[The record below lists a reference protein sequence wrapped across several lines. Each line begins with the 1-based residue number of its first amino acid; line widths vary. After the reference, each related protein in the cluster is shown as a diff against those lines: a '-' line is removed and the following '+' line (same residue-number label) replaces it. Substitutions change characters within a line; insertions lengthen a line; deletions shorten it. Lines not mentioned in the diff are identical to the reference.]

1 MATAFIIIS
10 LVISSCL
17 LLFIVAE
24 TIINKKLFT
33 MRDLGKF
40 LPIALDYFFLT
51 ASVTIADNLTIS
63 GIASTLGASIRYL
76 ASISFDPTLV
86 AAAKE
91 NTLLNVAFIF
101 AVTIH
106 IYLFF
111 SVIISLF
118 MKYSTNFIKRVRIS
132 FAKEHDVLLDADEA
146 FAFRYGTTF
155 KHYLCW
161 GKMNKEQFKQS
172 NIKAPILN
180 AFFNQKSLIHYVKFA
195 KNRVNFISTTLDEQV
210 TLNRL
215 SVFANAYNQKP
226 HYFKNVFFYVC
237 ASNENLDLY
246 TSVLDVSEFK
256 NHIILYS
263 RYTNLAQKFISEHP
277 ISEIFSSEEMDYS
290 RACLKDE
297 ASLTNF
303 VLGFG
308 NYNQEVLNQVLIHTN
323 LFKVDPKTNK
333 YVPYQVDT
341 HLFDIKDIIVDQS
354 ADSNVGILISKKE
367 APHYKIFKHDKMN
380 VFNQNFLD
388 DIDRII
394 NEDFSKEKKACYAF
408 YVACGSDAVNVE
420 IALDLKDRYSH
431 KVHKMIIYCRVKS
444 TNSVPLYRVNNAAV
458 REKYQGIIFVGESF
472 TIDNHDVIV
481 NRSLESLAINKN
493 IKYLQRTNK
502 VSSTEALERWMSLPS
517 IKRYNNSSVYLD
529 LRFKLQLMGLDY
541 CKKTDKGISKEQF
554 VKQYLGN
561 IDNYQAE
568 FDRLLKYDYEDY
580 YVISPVNNPRNL
592 LAIAEHDRWNT
603 YFESYGFNVMPLD
616 QITYDY
622 DPEKDEIRVKK
633 DNIVL
638 KLHACICDIE
648 GLDKYHKHNAEM
660 IKKLGEKYGVDLTKH
675 SAFPSLTDTFYYDYD
690 SFDEIYDVLKENGY
704 SIIEK

>member
-1 MATAFIIIS
+1 MTTAFIIIS
-10 LVISSCL
+10 IVISSCL

-24 TIINKKLFT
+24 TIVNKKPFT

-51 ASVTIADNLTIS
+51 ASVTIADNLTFS

-76 ASISFDPTLV
+76 ASISFDPTLL

-91 NTLLNVAFIF
+91 NVLLNFAFIF

-118 MKYSTNFIKRVRIS
+118 MKYSTNFIKRVRIT

-246 TSVLDVSEFK
+246 TSVLDVSDFK

-277 ISEIFSSEEMDYS
+277 ISEIFSSEEIDYS
-290 RACLKDE
+290 KACLKDE

-323 LFKVDPKTNK
+323 LFKVDSKTNK

-394 NEDFSKEKKACYAF
+394 NKDFSKEKKACYAF

-420 IALDLKDRYSH
+420 TALDLKDRYSH

-444 TNSVPLYRVNNAAV
+444 TNSVPLYRVNNASV

-493 IKYLQRTNK
+493 IKYLQRTHK
-502 VSSTEALERWMSLPS
+502 VSSTEALERWMNLPS

-554 VKQYLGN
+554 VKKYLGN

-568 FDRLLKYDYEDY
+568 FERLLKYDYDDY

-603 YFESYGFNVMPLD
+603 YFESYGFNAMPLD

-633 DNIVL
+633 DNMIL

-648 GLDKYHKHNAEM
+648 GLDKYHKYNAEM
-660 IKKLGEKYGVDLTKH
+660 IKKLGEKYGVDLTKNP
-675 SAFPSLTDTFYYDYD
+675 SFPSLTDTFYYDYD
-690 SFDEIYDVLKENGY
+690 SFDEIYDVLEENGY